1 VLHYGAVGVPHSE
14 IELVRQST
22 RRLLRSA
29 EALTDTEVAQPC
41 LLPGWSR
48 AELLTHLARNAD
60 GFRRMAEG
68 AARGESAEMY
78 PGGRQGRAADIAA
91 GRGASARMVLA
102 DLRHASDALMETW
115 NALPEDVW
123 ARPGRMTSGTRAI
136 AETVEI
142 RRREVEVHHVDL
154 GSDYTPVDW
163 PVAFVG
169 STLDDAMESLPARGA
184 PHRPNVHARY
194 RVEATDHGRSWVV
207 ALDGHRVDVAP
218 NDADDVDAVV
228 SGWGCDLLAWLYGRN
243 GAGGTVTVAGHDGA
257 VLHLSSWFPYP

>member
-1 VLHYGAVGVPHSE
+1 MLHYGAVGAPHSD

-29 EALTDTEVAQPC
+29 EALTDSEVAQPC

-68 AARGESAEMY
+68 AARGESAQMY
-78 PGGRQGRAADIAA
+78 PGGREGRAADIAA

-102 DLRHASDALMETW
+102 DLRRASDLLMETW
-115 NALPEDVW
+115 NALPEEAW
-123 ARPGRMTSGTRAI
+123 ARPGRMVSGTRAI

-154 GSDYTPVDW
+154 GTDYTPGRLARRVRRIDARRRDGV
-163 PVAFVG
+163 VAR
-169 STLDDAMESLPARGA
+169 TRRAAPTERARALPRRGDRSRPLLGRGA
-184 PHRPNVHARY
+184 RRSSRRRRAERRGRCRRGRQ
-194 RVEATDHGRSWVV
+194 RV
-207 ALDGHRVDVAP
+207 
-218 NDADDVDAVV
+218 
-228 SGWGCDLLAWLYGRN
+228 GCDLLAWLYGRN

-257 VLHLSSWFPYP
+257 ALHLSSWFPYP